1 MNIKS
6 NVDQP
11 SGDRDCTREN
21 LPLPDSVA
29 VVGFIR
35 TWIEN
40 AMRTHIRRTMRADA
54 NTHAECAKNCE
65 GSMLWV
71 CSGKGGKQIHTSTIT
86 SHALKWQK
94 MIRYNVEYRTNG
106 DEYSTSR
113 TVQFMGVVK
122 LNPTK
127 IVIMENKAERRQPEY
142 SWGKVRSTSVTR
154 IWRRLIEL
162 THIDQR

>member
-1 MNIKS
+1 MN
-6 NVDQP
+6 
-11 SGDRDCTREN
+11 
-21 LPLPDSVA
+21 
-29 VVGFIR
+29 
-35 TWIEN
+35 
-40 AMRTHIRRTMRADA
+40 
-54 NTHAECAKNCE
+54 
-65 GSMLWV
+65 
-71 CSGKGGKQIHTSTIT
+71 
-86 SHALKWQK
+86 
-94 MIRYNVEYRTNG
+94 RYNVEYRTNG